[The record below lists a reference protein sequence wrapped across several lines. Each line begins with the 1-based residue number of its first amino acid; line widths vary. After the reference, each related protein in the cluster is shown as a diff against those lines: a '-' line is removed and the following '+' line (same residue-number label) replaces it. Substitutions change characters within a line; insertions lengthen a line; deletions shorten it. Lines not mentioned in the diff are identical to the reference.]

1 MASRDR
7 ASASAAGAG
16 PASYG
21 AAAGAGP
28 AAYGAGVAPALRSL
42 FAAEMLW
49 LAWLPVA
56 VIGALHYATGS
67 EHSWAHDVL
76 RRLYYLPIL
85 FAAFSRGALGGLAV
99 ALITSASYV
108 PHAFFMHHHG
118 AHDPAST
125 PNKLLEIVLY
135 NAIGLLAGILADRE
149 ARRRREVERA
159 MAEQQ
164 RMAEQLVRAGRL
176 AALGELVAGIAHEIK
191 NPLHTIKGTAE
202 IVDEAIAEDAEQ
214 APMWTLL
221 RQEVDRLERI
231 AERFLSFARPQAP
244 VLVAQPLAQAYG
256 RVRELLEARVYESQ
270 GVRLEVAE
278 LGGELAGLELRVDR
292 DQLAQVVLNIAAN
305 AIRAMEGEGTLR
317 LSAARRAGE
326 GGAALELTL
335 ENDGPTIPAAE
346 LERIFDPFWTRAGDG
361 TGLGLA
367 ISERIAE
374 AHGGTIEAR
383 NTGAEHGVAFSLLLP
398 LASS

>member
-1 MASRDR
+1 MASPDR
-7 ASASAAGAG
+7 ASAEPG
-16 PASYG
+16 
-21 AAAGAGP
+21 
-28 AAYGAGVAPALRSL
+28 
-42 FAAEMLW
+42 FAAQLRGLASPQMLW

-56 VIGALHYATGS
+56 LIGVLHYATAS

-85 FAAFSRGALGGLAV
+85 FAAFNRGALGGLAV

-125 PNKLLEIVLY
+125 LNKLLEIVLY
-135 NAIGLLAGILADRE
+135 NLIGLLAGILADRE
-149 ARRRREVERA
+149 ARRRRQVERA
-159 MAEQQ
+159 RAEEQ

-176 AALGELVAGIAHEIK
+176 AALGELVAGIAHELR

-202 IVDEAIAEDAEQ
+202 IVDEAIDEASEQ
-214 APMWTLL
+214 APMWALL
-221 RQEVDRLERI
+221 RQEVERLERI
-231 AERFLSFARPQAP
+231 AERFLSFARPQKP
-244 VLVAQPLAQAYG
+244 VLRRQPFWEAYERVA
-256 RVRELLEARVYESQ
+256 ELLKARVVESP
-270 GVRLEVAE
+270 GVALEVAPLEGE
-278 LGGELAGLELRVDR
+278 LGGAVLEVDR

-305 AIRAMEGEGTLR
+305 GIRAMEGQGLLR
-317 LSAARRAGE
+317 LEAGLRDD
-326 GGAALELTL
+326 GSRPRVTMSLA
-335 ENDGPTIPAAE
+335 NDGPPIPAE
-346 LERIFDPFWTRAGDG
+346 QLERIFDPFWTRAGDG

-383 NTGAEHGVAFSLLLP
+383 NLGSGDDERGVVFSLLLP
-398 LASS
+398 LGTGR

>member
-1 MASRDR
+1 MASRGPSNADPQLAGGLGGR
-7 ASASAAGAG
+7 LASLVS
-16 PASYG
+16 
-21 AAAGAGP
+21 
-28 AAYGAGVAPALRSL
+28 
-42 FAAEMLW
+42 AEMLW
-49 LAWLPVA
+49 LAWLPVG
-56 VIGALHYATGS
+56 VIGVLHYATGS

-99 ALITSASYV
+99 ALVTSASYV

-159 MAEQQ
+159 MVEQQ
-164 RMAEQLVRAGRL
+164 QMAEQLVRAGRL

-221 RQEVDRLERI
+221 RQEVERLERI
-231 AERFLSFARPQAP
+231 AERFLSFARPQTP
-244 VLVAQPLAQAYG
+244 VLVAQPLAQAYD

-270 GVRLEVAE
+270 GVRFEVAP
-278 LGGELAGLELRVDR
+278 LSSALAESELRVDR
-292 DQLAQVVLNIAAN
+292 DQLAQLALNIAAN
-305 AIRAMEGEGTLR
+305 AIRAMEGQGRLR
-317 LSAARRAGE
+317 LAVTPRDAGE
-326 GGAALELTL
+326 GEDRGPPQVALTL
-335 ENDGPTIPAAE
+335 ENDGPTIPAE
-346 LERIFDPFWTRAGDG
+346 QLERIFDPFWTRAGDG

-367 ISERIAE
+367 IAERIAE
-374 AHGGTIEAR
+374 AHGGTIEAH
-383 NTGAEHGVAFSLLLP
+383 NTGDERGVAFSLVLP
-398 LASS
+398 VSRAR